1 MILRQKKQIQEKY
14 YALEKIEEPIEILK
28 KDEKKQRSWEP
39 KRSKGQ
45 NEKKINTSLKL
56 KQIIQTAKTAMTQKK
71 GK

>member
-1 MILRQKKQIQEKY
+1 MTHRFKKPNHADKNRKIWFSEKKQIQEKY

-28 KDEKKQRSWEP
+28 KDEKKQSWET

-56 KQIIQTAKTAMTQKK
+56 K
-71 GK
+71 